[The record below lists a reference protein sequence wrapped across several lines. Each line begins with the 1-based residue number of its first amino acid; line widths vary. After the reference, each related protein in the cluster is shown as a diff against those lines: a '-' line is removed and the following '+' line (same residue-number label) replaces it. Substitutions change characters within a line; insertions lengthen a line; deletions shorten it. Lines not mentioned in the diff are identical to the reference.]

1 MKKLTLTLFA
11 IITLISIGFAVETF
25 YTSRNEVPEWENP
38 EEFEKDVFCFARV
51 RYSSWGRG
59 NRWATDYPDSDL
71 NFSYRLQQMTTIKVD
86 PNPVIVEFTE
96 PEIANYPFLYVV
108 EPGRMDLTPE
118 ERKGAKDYLDNGG
131 FILFDDFW
139 GYEAWE
145 NLKYNFKRIY
155 PDRDFVELDVKHPI
169 FNMVYNFDKKPQ
181 VPAINVAIN
190 GRAEGI
196 TWEMGEEG
204 RHVHY
209 QALFDDN
216 GKMIAL
222 ACHNTDLGDGWER
235 EGENAW
241 YFKEFSEKKAFP
253 MGVNIITYI
262 LTH

>member
-1 MKKLTLTLFA
+1 MKKLL
-11 IITLISIGFAVETF
+11 IILAVALISIGFAVETF

-38 EEFEKDVFCFARV
+38 EDFQSDVFCFARV

-59 NRWATDYPDSDL
+59 HRWRTDYPDSDL

-86 PNPVIVEFTE
+86 PNPVIVELTE
-96 PEIANYPFLYVV
+96 PEIVNYPFLYLV
-108 EPGRMDLTPE
+108 EIGNMDLTQE
-118 ERKGAKDYLDNGG
+118 EVKGARNYLDNGG
-131 FILFDDFW
+131 FMLFDDFW
-139 GYEAWE
+139 GYNAWE
-145 NLKYNFKRIY
+145 NLKHNFQRIY
-155 PDRDFVELDVKHPI
+155 PNRKWVELDASHPI
-169 FNMVYNFDKKPQ
+169 FHMVYNFDEVPQ

-196 TWEMGEEG
+196 TWEFGEEG

-209 QALFDDN
+209 QAMYDDD
-216 GKMIAL
+216 GRMIAL

-235 EGENAW
+235 EGESAW

-253 MGVNIITYI
+253 MGVNIVTYI